1 MTTVTAAAPAG
12 PTLTLSYSYV
22 PAGQPGAGRVHSAS
36 DGASTVTVGYDADGH
51 VVSRAY
57 SDGTST
63 AAAYLDNGLLHTTT
77 DVTGAVTTYGYDG
90 FARMTSAVQRR
101 GATVLSSVGY
111 TYDEMS
117 RVHSTT
123 RGNDVTTINT
133 WTLRNQLDT
142 QTTTAGSGAVIEAHA
157 YTYDRHGNV
166 DTRTDTTSAGTF
178 TTKYRYDAY
187 DRLLGSTVHTGP
199 DVTGAV
205 TTSTTYTLNT
215 AGDVVGTT
223 TNASTSTNTIDGAGQ
238 LTAQTT
244 DGTVTGQAFD
254 GEGRVTGSLG
264 GWQMTYDPFDRMI
277 GATRGDTTASYAYWP
292 DGSRRSTTTA
302 TTPVCDQAIAEAGTG
317 HGTYGNYK
325 VVRAPANGGSGSQ
338 LVLGTPGPD
347 RLSGGSGDDV
357 LCGFGGDDL
366 LDAGS
371 GNDQVDGGEGADT
384 VQGGSGIDVLDG
396 GLGFDRLFGGS
407 DFDTLVN
414 GEVNDPGS
422 GQATPPP
429 PGPVKVTGT
438 QTFHFGTDGTLAN
451 DTTADT
457 TTGGT
462 ATTASYLLTG
472 GREARVLQPGTTAV
486 GVVPAGAPAPVTVGA
501 GTGYLLRDRHSSVT
515 ALVDAT
521 GAVTNTYAYGDY
533 GQPAGPDGRLLAAA
547 TPEPGG
553 RANPFQWTGAT
564 PISSTTD
571 AVTGLLLLPARN
583 YDPSQ
588 GRFTTR
594 DTADVFNH
602 YQGFSTNPILLVDP
616 TGHFSLT
623 DLLVDIGMMIVFA
636 IATVASAGGAL
647 AALPAIAAAEVGAA
661 TATAVATTVGLAV
674 SAVASATGFV
684 ASTIKMADEAHDG
697 VSGKHFLSA
706 QAQAAL
712 GTVQMVAGI
721 VAVVGGL
728 ASAGAASAGVI
739 LTESP
744 VQDVGEFLETGADD
758 ITNVDDPSAGE
769 PPVETASQPTDPYS
783 GSESSVLWEPE
794 TVSDTAT
801 INDAIADGT
810 TGGEVQQPPVTP
822 SAAETV
828 PADDDAL
835 GDILGAKEEPA
846 NDRAVIRSDPGL
858 DTSIEVQ
865 GQVAKAIQYP
875 DIIDLFGPARSDTIW
890 AVAGDYDE
898 GLAGMDVYSSRIFR
912 ELSAE
917 DQVAFLRNYEA
928 MDFGPDSDSDDG

>member
-1 MTTVTAAAPAG
+1 M
-12 PTLTLSYSYV
+12 
-22 PAGQPGAGRVHSAS
+22 
-36 DGASTVTVGYDADGH
+36 
-51 VVSRAY
+51 
-57 SDGTST
+57 
-63 AAAYLDNGLLHTTT
+63 
-77 DVTGAVTTYGYDG
+77 
-90 FARMTSAVQRR
+90 
-101 GATVLSSVGY
+101 
-111 TYDEMS
+111 
-117 RVHSTT
+117 
-123 RGNDVTTINT
+123 
-133 WTLRNQLDT
+133 
-142 QTTTAGSGAVIEAHA
+142 
-157 YTYDRHGNV
+157 
-166 DTRTDTTSAGTF
+166 
-178 TTKYRYDAY
+178 
-187 DRLLGSTVHTGP
+187 
-199 DVTGAV
+199 
-205 TTSTTYTLNT
+205 
-215 AGDVVGTT
+215 
-223 TNASTSTNTIDGAGQ
+223 
-238 LTAQTT
+238 
-244 DGTVTGQAFD
+244 
-254 GEGRVTGSLG
+254 
-264 GWQMTYDPFDRMI
+264 
-277 GATRGDTTASYAYWP
+277 
-292 DGSRRSTTTA
+292 
-302 TTPVCDQAIAEAGTG
+302 
-317 HGTYGNYK
+317 
-325 VVRAPANGGSGSQ
+325 
-338 LVLGTPGPD
+338 LGTPGPD

-371 GNDQVDGGEGADT
+371 GNDRVDGGDGADT
-384 VQGGSGIDVLDG
+384 LQGGSGIDVLDG
-396 GLGFDRLFGGS
+396 GPGFDRLSGGS

-486 GVVPAGAPAPVTVGA
+486 GTLPAGAPAPVTVGA

-533 GQPAGPDGRLLAAA
+533 GQPAGPDGRLLAA
-547 TPEPGG
+547 TIPEPGG

-571 AVTGLLLLPARN
+571 AVTGQLLLPARN

-616 TGHFSLT
+616 TGHFSLA

-661 TATAVATTVGLAV
+661 TATAVATTVGLAA

-684 ASTIKMADEAHDG
+684 ASTVKMADEAHDG

-728 ASAGAASAGVI
+728 ASVGAASAGVI

-744 VQDVGEFLETGADD
+744 VQDVGEFLGSAADD
-758 ITNVDDPSAGE
+758 VDDASAGE
-769 PPVETASQPTDPYS
+769 PPVETPPQQTGPDAD
-783 GSESSVLWEPE
+783 SESSSSELGDEPPPE
-794 TVSDTAT
+794 APSNTAT
-801 INDAIADGT
+801 IIDAVVDGP
-810 TGGEVQQPPVTP
+810 TGGEVPQPPVTP
-822 SAAETV
+822 SVAGDV
-828 PADDDAL
+828 PAANDTVEE
-835 GDILGAKEEPA
+835 ILGGNKQLAV
-846 NDRAVIRSDPGL
+846 DRAVFRSDPEL
-858 DTSIEVQ
+858 DESIEVQ
-865 GQVAKAIQYP
+865 AKVARAVEYP
-875 DIIDLFGPARSDTIW
+875 DILDLFGPARSDTVW

-898 GLAGMDVYSSRIFR
+898 QLFGMDVYSSRIFR
-912 ELSAE
+912 DLAAE

-928 MDFGPDSDSDDG
+928 MDFGPDDD